1 MNSEILENPSKRR
14 KRKNGIS
21 SLELQTRLIALDSR
35 MIVLLIVENARQNVP
50 RLRLRTIQ
58 GNRVSDHFLSEMIVL
73 EFAQNERNL
82 LETRY
87 VIWIYAQ
94 RVLIAQFR
102 LRIVFFVLED
112 STSLFSGHYYSILLL
127 ES

>member
-1 MNSEILENPSKRR
+1 MKLENPSKRR
-14 KRKNGIS
+14 KGKNGIS

-35 MIVLLIVENARQNVP
+35 VVVLLIVENARQNVP

-58 GNRVSDHFLSEMIVL
+58 GNRVSDHLLSEMIVL

-94 RVLIAQFR
+94 CVLIAQFR

-112 STSLFSGHYYSILLL
+112 STSLFNSSYYSILLL
-127 ES
+127 EG